1 MLDVHNNRAPS
12 NIMNIFVRTLNNST
26 NTCSSTSQP
35 QVSKSGMRCLMN
47 RKICQRNPSKRNKK
61 VHLNILGTEN
71 SSIKPDEIMVKFKH
85 CKIET
90 N

>member
-1 MLDVHNNRAPS
+1 
-12 NIMNIFVRTLNNST
+12 
-26 NTCSSTSQP
+26 
-35 QVSKSGMRCLMN
+35 MN
-47 RKICQRNPSKRNKK
+47 RKICQRNPLKRNKK
-61 VHLNILGTEN
+61 VRLIILGTEN

>member
-1 MLDVHNNRAPS
+1 
-12 NIMNIFVRTLNNST
+12 
-26 NTCSSTSQP
+26 
-35 QVSKSGMRCLMN
+35 MN

-71 SSIKPDEIMVKFKH
+71 SSIEPDEIMLKFTH